1 MTEVLTLVPTIT
13 KPVLSFALGVV
24 GTVAGPVVNEVEVVL
39 AEITAIVDALL
50 DPVVGVI
57 ASL

>member
-1 MTEVLTLVPTIT
+1 MTEVLTLLPTIT
-13 KPVLSFALGVV
+13 GPVGTFALGVV
-24 GTVAGPVVNEVEVVL
+24 GTVAGPVVSEVEVLL
-39 AEITAIVDALL
+39 AEITSIVDALL